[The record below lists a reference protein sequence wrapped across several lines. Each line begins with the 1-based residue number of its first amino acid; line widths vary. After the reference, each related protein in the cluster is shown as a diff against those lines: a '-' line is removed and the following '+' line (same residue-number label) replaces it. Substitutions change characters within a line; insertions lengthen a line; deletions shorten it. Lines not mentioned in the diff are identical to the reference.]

1 MAMSRLMTVFCNLII
16 LTILSLV
23 TFAIHLPNQPTDRPH
38 KFRISST
45 TVAPASGVSN
55 QSSESKD
62 GVATYRFINSNTGTT
77 CILMRT
83 DAVVEVKFR
92 LHNLEE
98 QADSFIPE
106 KALVEGNCKNED
118 SSYIRLSW
126 TGYSLII
133 SFAKSPGGELWYID
147 KVELTVSPDLPQLK
161 GVKIH
166 GNAIKLYRKTMV
178 IPTPVG
184 KSYSCEELVID
195 LETDKE
201 DRPPPGLRGS
211 LLLRAVQLQP
221 FMYKS
226 DKFEPSV
233 ECKEMRTY
241 RDETAPLAVGTTLAI
256 FVLMTISGYAIF
268 RYFKVKNVQYNTM
281 E

>member
-1 MAMSRLMTVFCNLII
+1 M
-16 LTILSLV
+16 
-23 TFAIHLPNQPTDRPH
+23 
-38 KFRISST
+38 
-45 TVAPASGVSN
+45 SGVAT

-62 GVATYRFINSNTGTT
+62 GVATYRFINSKTGTT
-77 CILMRT
+77 CILLRT

-98 QADSFIPE
+98 QADSFVPE
-106 KALVEGNCKNED
+106 QALVEGDCKNED
-118 SSYIRLSW
+118 YSYMRLSW

-133 SFAKSPGGELWYID
+133 SFSKSPGGELWYID

-161 GVKIH
+161 GVH
-166 GNAIKLYRKTMV
+166 GNAIKLYHKTML

-184 KSYSCEELVID
+184 KSYSCEELDID

-211 LLLRAVQLQP
+211 LLLRALQLQP

-226 DKFEPSV
+226 EQFEPSM
-233 ECKEMRTY
+233 ECKEMKTY